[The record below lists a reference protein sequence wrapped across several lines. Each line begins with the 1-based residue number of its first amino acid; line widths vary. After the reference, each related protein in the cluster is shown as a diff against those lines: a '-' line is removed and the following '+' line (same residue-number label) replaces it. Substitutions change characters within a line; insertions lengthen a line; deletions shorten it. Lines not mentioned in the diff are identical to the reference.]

1 MRAIDKIIIHC
12 SATPEN
18 RNVSVE
24 TIREWH
30 TSKGWSDIGYHYV
43 IGLNGDIQEGRPLER
58 QGAHVRGY
66 NKGSIGICYI
76 GGVDANLKAK
86 DTRTEAQI
94 SSLNYFLCDLMDEYK
109 GATLHGHNEFSSK
122 ACPSFDVQTEYK
134 DIIEYYNK

>member
-1 MRAIDKIIIHC
+1 MRTIKKIILHC

-18 RNVSVE
+18 RNVSVD

-43 IGLNGDIQEGRPLER
+43 IGLNGDIHKGRPVDR
-58 QGAHVRGY
+58 QGAHVRGF

-76 GGVDANLKAK
+76 GGVDADLKAK
-86 DTRTEAQI
+86 DTRTESQRA
-94 SSLNYFLCDLMDEYK
+94 SLSYFLCNLMDKYD

-134 DIIEYYNK
+134 DIIEYYKK